1 MNLSNSDGF
10 DDDSNEAVD
19 LGGSLM
25 MEKVTVE
32 FPTVHIKTRK
42 SVHFSGV
49 IESHESD
56 RRQEEVELTWFTVS

>member
-10 DDDSNEAVD
+10 DDSNEPVE
-19 LGGSLM
+19 LGSLM

-32 FPTVHIKTRK
+32 FPTVRIKTRK

-49 IESHESD
+49 IKSHESD
-56 RRQEEVELTWFTVS
+56 KSQEEVKLTWYTVS